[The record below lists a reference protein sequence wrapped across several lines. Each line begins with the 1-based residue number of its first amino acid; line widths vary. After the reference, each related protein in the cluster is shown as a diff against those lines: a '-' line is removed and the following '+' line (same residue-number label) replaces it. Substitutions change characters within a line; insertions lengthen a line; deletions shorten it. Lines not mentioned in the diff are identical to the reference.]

1 MATITIPLLLSD
13 ITGEVREVTLEGT
26 TIGELID
33 ALDARFP
40 GFRGQIQRDG
50 KPIST
55 LTFTVDG
62 RIATSG
68 FQTPV
73 HPEARVAILPTFG
86 GG

>member
-1 MATITIPLLLSD
+1 MATVTIPLLLSD
-13 ITGEVREVTLEGT
+13 VTGATREATVPGE

-40 GFRGQIQRDG
+40 GFRGQIQRGG
-50 KPIST
+50 KVVST

-62 RIATSG
+62 KIATRG
-68 FQTPV
+68 LETPV
-73 HPEARVAILPTFG
+73 PPEARVAILPTFG

>member
-1 MATITIPLLLSD
+1 MATVRIPLLLSN
-13 ITGEVREVTLEGT
+13 ITGEVREVTLEGA

-33 ALDARFP
+33 SLDARFP

-62 RIATSG
+62 KIATSG
-68 FQTPV
+68 FDTLVP
-73 HPEARVAILPTFG
+73 PEAHVAILPTFG